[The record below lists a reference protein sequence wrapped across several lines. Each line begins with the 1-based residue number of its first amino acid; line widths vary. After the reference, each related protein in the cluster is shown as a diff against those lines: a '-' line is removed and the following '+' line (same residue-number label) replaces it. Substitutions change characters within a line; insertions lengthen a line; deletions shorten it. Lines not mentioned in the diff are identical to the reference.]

1 MIYGNN
7 MINKSKNKIKVIK
20 IKSMTAFTI
29 YVRENVL
36 RFCLQISLL
45 ILNKFKRTRKLSD
58 EFRGKTS

>member
-1 MIYGNN
+1 
-7 MINKSKNKIKVIK
+7 
-20 IKSMTAFTI
+20 MTAFTI